1 MAIRVRYPPSPTGLQ
16 HIGGLR
22 TALFNYLFARSRGGS
37 FILRIEDTD
46 RERFDPRALNDIY
59 ETFEWIGFKWDEG
72 PDVGGDFGPYVQSER
87 SELYREHARVLLD
100 SGLAYEAF
108 DSAES
113 LRAEREAA
121 EDGGIRKGYDRK
133 FRDMSETEKERYRE
147 QGIAP
152 VIRFKVPL
160 EGATEFEDLLLGRV
174 KRKNRDVIPD
184 PVLLKS
190 DGMPTYHLAN
200 VVDDHLMEISH
211 ILRGQEWV
219 PTASLHVLL
228 YRAFGW
234 DPPLFCHLPMVMGN
248 DGQKLSKRHGATS
261 VREFRKQGYLPEAL
275 VNYLARLGWSYD
287 DKREFFTLQ
296 ELCELFDPAKLTKS
310 PAVFDYRKLD
320 WFNGAYIR
328 ERSSSEVRELIR
340 PFLVEAG
347 LISDPSTAEEDRILD
362 DAVPLVHERLKRLS
376 DVSHLLRFVFAP
388 VDSWDAG
395 MLVPKKM
402 SAADVPALLKR
413 ARELLEGFEQ
423 RPDEEIENRFR
434 EAAEADG
441 VKLGS
446 LLMPLRVAVTGST
459 ASPPLFASLKLLGAE
474 ETFQRIDR
482 CLEFVE
488 QLSAVDIRREDT
500 ETKE

>member
-22 TALFNYLFARSRGGS
+22 TALFNYLFAKSQGGS

-46 RERFDPRALNDIY
+46 RERFDPRALQDIY
-59 ETFEWIGFKWDEG
+59 DTFDWLGFKWDEG

-87 SELYREHARVLLD
+87 SEIYRQHAQTLLD

-121 EDGGIRKGYDRK
+121 DEGGVRKGYDRR
-133 FRDMSETEKERYRE
+133 FRDMPESEKARYRE
-147 QGIAP
+147 QGIEP
-152 VIRFKVPL
+152 VIRFKVPV
-160 EGATEFEDLLLGRV
+160 EGATEFDDMLLGRI

-219 PTASLHVLL
+219 PTAALHVLL

-234 DPPLFCHLPMVMGN
+234 ESPVFCHLPMVMGN

-275 VNYLARLGWSYD
+275 INYLARLGWSYD
-287 DKREFFTLQ
+287 DQREFFSLK
-296 ELCELFDPAKLTKS
+296 ELRELFDPGKLSKS

-320 WFNGAYIR
+320 WFNGSYIR
-328 ERSSSEVRELIR
+328 ERSPAELRELIR

-347 LISDPSTAEEDRILD
+347 LISDPATAEEDRILD
-362 DAVPLVHERLKRLS
+362 QAVPIVHERLKRLS
-376 DVSHLLRFVFAP
+376 DVSQLLRFVFQT
-388 VDSWDAG
+388 VDSWDAE

-402 SAADVPALLKR
+402 SLSDVPRLLKR

-423 RPDEEIENRFR
+423 LAEEEIEERFR

-474 ETFQRIDR
+474 RTFRRLDR
-482 CLEFVE
+482 CLAFVE
-488 QLSAVDIRREDT
+488 RLLDEANPTDES